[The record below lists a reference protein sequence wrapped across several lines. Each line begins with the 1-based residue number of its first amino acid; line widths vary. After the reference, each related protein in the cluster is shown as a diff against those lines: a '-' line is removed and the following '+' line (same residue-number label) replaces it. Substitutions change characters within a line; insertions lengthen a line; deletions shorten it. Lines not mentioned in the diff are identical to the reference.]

1 MKFSLQTKYDFIAT
15 PYLDPVAILS
25 KEKMA
30 YNADFVRARNCVEQ
44 VIGRLKK
51 RWPPLLKGLR
61 FWDMAKCSKAIEVY
75 VALYNFILKE
85 EGDFDNYDEEVLED
99 DEDDFEDNPT
109 LHISADKTATNDKI
123 LSAYY
128 KDV

>member
-1 MKFSLQTKYDFIAT
+1 
-15 PYLDPVAILS
+15 
-25 KEKMA
+25 MA

-85 EGDFDNYDEEVLED
+85 EGDFDDFDEEVVED
-99 DEDDFEDNPT
+99 DEDDFEDYPT
-109 LHISADKTATNDKI
+109 WHSSAEKTATNDKI